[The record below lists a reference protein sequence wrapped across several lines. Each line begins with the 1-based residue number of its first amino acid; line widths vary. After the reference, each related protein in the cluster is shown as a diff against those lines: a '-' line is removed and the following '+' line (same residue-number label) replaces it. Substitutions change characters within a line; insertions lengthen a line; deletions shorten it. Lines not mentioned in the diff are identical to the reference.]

1 MKEEYTFHY
10 NSYLEVLTRV
20 IGFAQN
26 EVSVHLAD
34 EGLVFIDTQLGKK
47 RFPNLK

>member
-1 MKEEYTFHY
+1 MKEEYTFH
-10 NSYLEVLTRV
+10 SYLEVFIRV

-34 EGLVFIDTQLGKK
+34 EGLVFINTQLGKK